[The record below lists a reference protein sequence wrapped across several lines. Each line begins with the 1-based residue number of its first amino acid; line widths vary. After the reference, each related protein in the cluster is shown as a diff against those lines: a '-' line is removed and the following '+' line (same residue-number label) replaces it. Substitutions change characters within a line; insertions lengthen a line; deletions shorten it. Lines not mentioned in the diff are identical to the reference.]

1 MSETTTDQ
9 QHLSSKFQV
18 GLYAIHLWFNG
29 STQRPIPPFETSEP
43 KKQMH
48 MQVQLT
54 DYINRRTEGL
64 VDSPVGPAILFWL
77 EI

>member
-1 MSETTTDQ
+1 
-9 QHLSSKFQV
+9 
-18 GLYAIHLWFNG
+18 
-29 STQRPIPPFETSEP
+29 
-43 KKQMH
+43 MH

-77 EI
+77 EIWTRKALTQDRTDHFVDDATLQFPIQICCSSTSAEPTSQY